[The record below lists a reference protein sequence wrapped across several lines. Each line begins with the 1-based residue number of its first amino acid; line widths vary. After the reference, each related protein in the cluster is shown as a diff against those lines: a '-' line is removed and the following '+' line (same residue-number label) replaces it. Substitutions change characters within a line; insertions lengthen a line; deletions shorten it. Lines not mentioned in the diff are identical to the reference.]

1 MMMRNVLIVAMV
13 AVDGLT
19 AGCAGMRAGGTAA
32 AAPAVDDATLTA
44 NITKALAGDPEL
56 APIKVTVD
64 SEKGVV
70 RLRGEVKTF
79 ALRQKIEAKAKA
91 VSGVKSID
99 NQLIITG

>member
-1 MMMRNVLIVAMV
+1 MRNVLIAAMV
-13 AVDGLT
+13 AVAGLT

-32 AAPAVDDATLTA
+32 AAPAAAVDDAALKD
-44 NITKALAGDPEL
+44 NVTKALAGDPEL

-64 SEKGVV
+64 SDKGVV